1 MSIFEKGLVTILGC
15 ALLFALLAVPLI
27 VRRIPRN
34 RVYGFR
40 TRSTLID
47 DRVWYEANAH
57 FGRGLLIASI
67 STAIAILV
75 LYGVDGL
82 APALFLKASIV
93 ALVAPLFVA
102 ILATSRFVR
111 SLNLNSRARNQRR

>member
-1 MSIFEKGLVTILGC
+1 MSVFDKGLITILGC

-27 VRRIPRN
+27 LRRVPRN
-34 RVYGFR
+34 LVYGFR
-40 TRSTLID
+40 TRSTLSD
-47 DRVWYEANAH
+47 DSIWYAANAH

-67 STAIAILV
+67 ATAIAIWI
-75 LYGVDGL
+75 LYRVDGL

-93 ALVAPLFVA
+93 ALVVPLFVA

-111 SLNLNSRARNQRR
+111 SLSLNGPTRNQRN

>member
-1 MSIFEKGLVTILGC
+1 MSVFEKGLFTILGC
-15 ALLFALLAVPLI
+15 ALLFALLAVPL
-27 VRRIPRN
+27 VFRRIPRN
-34 RVYGFR
+34 LVYGFR
-40 TRSTLID
+40 TRCTLKD

-57 FGRGLLIASI
+57 FGRGLLIAST

-75 LYGVDGL
+75 LYRVDSL
-82 APALFLKASIV
+82 APALFLKASVV

-111 SLNLNSRARNQRR
+111 SLTSNGHARNQRR

>member
-1 MSIFEKGLVTILGC
+1 MSVFEKGLITILGC

-27 VRRIPRN
+27 LRRIPRN
-34 RVYGFR
+34 PVYGFR
-40 TRSTLID
+40 TGSTLRD
-47 DRVWYEANAH
+47 ESVWYEANAH
-57 FGRGLLIASI
+57 FGRGLLVA
-67 STAIAILV
+67 AIVSAVATLIL
-75 LYGVDGL
+75 YFAGGL

-111 SLNLNSRARNQRR
+111 SLILSSRARN